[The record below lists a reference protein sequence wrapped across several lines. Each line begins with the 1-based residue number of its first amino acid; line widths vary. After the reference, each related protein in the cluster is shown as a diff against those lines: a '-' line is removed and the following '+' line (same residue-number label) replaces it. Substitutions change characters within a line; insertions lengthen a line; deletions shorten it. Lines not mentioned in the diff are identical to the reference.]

1 MEKGKIVQVLGPV
14 IDVAFPG
21 KLPMIK
27 DALTV
32 DNGGKTCVMEVA
44 QHMGNGIVRC
54 ISLSSTEGF
63 AKDMEVLATGS
74 CIKVPVGTATLGRMF
89 NVLGE
94 AIDDAGSQ
102 DRRKVADSPSGTVF
116 P

>member
-54 ISLSSTEGF
+54 ISCPPQRALQRIWKS
-63 AKDMEVLATGS
+63 L
-74 CIKVPVGTATLGRMF
+74 
-89 NVLGE
+89 
-94 AIDDAGSQ
+94 
-102 DRRKVADSPSGTVF
+102 RRF
-116 P
+116 LH

>member
-63 AKDMEVLATGS
+63 AKDMLQDLSLQYNRARQ
-74 CIKVPVGTATLGRMF
+74 A
-89 NVLGE
+89 
-94 AIDDAGSQ
+94 AITQ
-102 DRRKVADSPSGTVF
+102 EITEIVSGANSAEM
-116 P
+116 

>member
-63 AKDMEVLATGS
+63 AKDMEVTATGQN
-74 CIKVPVGTATLGRMF
+74 VQRAGR
-89 NVLGE
+89 
-94 AIDDAGSQ
+94 S
-102 DRRKVADSPSGTVF
+102 DR
-116 P
+116 